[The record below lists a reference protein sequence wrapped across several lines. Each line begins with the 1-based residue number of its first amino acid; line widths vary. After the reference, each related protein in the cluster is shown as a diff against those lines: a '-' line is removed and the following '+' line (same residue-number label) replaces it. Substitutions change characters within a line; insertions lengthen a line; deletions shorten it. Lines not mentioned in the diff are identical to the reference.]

1 MSIKIIRSQELITSK
16 WQGGSTTQLAIYP
29 EDSSYREQNFIFRLS
44 TAKVEI
50 AESTFT
56 KLPGVSR
63 IIMILDGVLQLEH
76 KEHYSKTL
84 HKFDTDSF
92 PGDWDTISYGRATD
106 FNLMTIGKTTGSLQS
121 KVLQTNE
128 SHIEMLFTQSS
139 AIGYYLLCGA
149 IEANYNSIKYTLDKG
164 DLILVSQE
172 EQPKQISIKALAY
185 SEIIVPAI
193 KGIVRK

>member
-1 MSIKIIRSQELITSK
+1 MSIKIIRSQDLIPAK
-16 WQGGSTTQLAIYP
+16 WAGGITTQLAIYP

-63 IIMILDGVLQLEH
+63 IIMILEGVLQLEH
-76 KEHYSKTL
+76 KGHYSKTL

-106 FNLMTIGKTTGSLQS
+106 FNLMTTGKAIGSLQS

-128 SHIEMLFTQSS
+128 SHIETLFTQSS

-149 IEANYNSIKYTLDKG
+149 IELPYKGVKYTLDKG
-164 DLILVSQE
+164 DLILISQE
-172 EQPKQISIKALAY
+172 EQPEQISIRALEY
-185 SEIIVPAI
+185 SEIIVPTV
-193 KGIVRK
+193 KGLVRE